1 MTKEIQRPTT
11 PIKSAEESSVD
22 YIEFQNNHDE
32 SQGSDKDDKVLVRRI
47 DCQLLPWL
55 CLVYALS
62 LIDRTNISS
71 AKIAGMAEDLNLVG
85 NRYSVAL
92 VVFFATYLA
101 SELPGNF
108 IIRRV
113 GTRYYLSFLIVSWG
127 TIAMCMGFV
136 TRYSQ
141 LVGLRLLLGLFEGGF
156 NPACIYLI
164 SSWYKRYETQQ
175 RLSLWYMSGSVISG
189 FNGIISYGLS
199 TLEGLG
205 GRRGW
210 NWIFIIPGAITVFLA
225 IPIFLFLSD
234 FPEKASWLKQ
244 LDDKITIRKALKDL
258 QDWKVWVL
266 ASLLFFP
273 TAGSYTMSFFT
284 PSILAGLGYNVA
296 LSQILVTPP
305 YLAAAIFAISTGMIS
320 DRVRTRSPFIVG
332 FMLLTGA
339 GIIMIGWG
347 QNTACKMAGI
357 YFAVIGNNCAI
368 PTVLAFLSNN
378 IVGSSKRQIA
388 VPLQTS
394 MGAIGGVFG
403 SLVFRQQDYPGY
415 RPGLYA
421 SIVCLA
427 VCILITLS
435 ITAFFYRENKAAD
448 EKGKILE
455 RLEGYRYTL

>member
-1 MTKEIQRPTT
+1 
-11 PIKSAEESSVD
+11 
-22 YIEFQNNHDE
+22 
-32 SQGSDKDDKVLVRRI
+32 
-47 DCQLLPWL
+47 
-55 CLVYALS
+55 
-62 LIDRTNISS
+62 
-71 AKIAGMAEDLNLVG
+71 
-85 NRYSVAL
+85 
-92 VVFFATYLA
+92 
-101 SELPGNF
+101 
-108 IIRRV
+108 
-113 GTRYYLSFLIVSWG
+113 
-127 TIAMCMGFV
+127 
-136 TRYSQ
+136 
-141 LVGLRLLLGLFEGGF
+141 
-156 NPACIYLI
+156 
-164 SSWYKRYETQQ
+164 
-175 RLSLWYMSGSVISG
+175 
-189 FNGIISYGLS
+189 
-199 TLEGLG
+199 
-205 GRRGW
+205 
-210 NWIFIIPGAITVFLA
+210 
-225 IPIFLFLSD
+225 
-234 FPEKASWLKQ
+234 
-244 LDDKITIRKALKDL
+244 
-258 QDWKVWVL
+258 
-266 ASLLFFP
+266 
-273 TAGSYTMSFFT
+273 MSFFT